1 MSDLQNTA
9 VLGAGVIG
17 MSWTALFLASG
28 RNVAVFDMLESAE
41 KSTRDYVEMAWPAL
55 RDLGLVK
62 NGAPGRLSFHKSAV
76 EAVKEADFVQE
87 NVPERIE
94 IKKALFAEI
103 EPALKPDAIVASSA
117 SGLTLGEMQTGWKRP
132 SRFVLGHPFN
142 PPHLIPLV
150 EVLANE
156 STEAGVIE
164 AAERFYRDTG

>member
-1 MSDLQNTA
+1 MTEFQNTA

-17 MSWTALFLASG
+17 ASWTALFLASG
-28 RNVAVFDMLESAE
+28 RNVAVFDTVASAE

-55 RDLGLVK
+55 HEIGLIK
-62 NGAPGRLSFHKSAV
+62 SGAPGKLSFHKSPADAV
-76 EAVKEADFVQE
+76 RDADFIQE

-103 EPALKPDAIVASSA
+103 EPSLRPDAIVASSA
-117 SGLTLGEMQTGWKRP
+117 SGLTLSEMQAGWSKP

-150 EVLANE
+150 EVMA
-156 STEAGVIE
+156 
-164 AAERFYRDTG
+164 